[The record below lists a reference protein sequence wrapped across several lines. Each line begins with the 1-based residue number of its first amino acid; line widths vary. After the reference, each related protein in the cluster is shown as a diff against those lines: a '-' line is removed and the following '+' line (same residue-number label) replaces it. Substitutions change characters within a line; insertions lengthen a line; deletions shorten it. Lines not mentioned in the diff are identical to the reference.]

1 MSIFRKNYLPKVVI
15 HQDVD
20 GKWFADDGS
29 YLHNPNRKVFVGGV
43 GLTEWQ
49 SKTKFETIDD
59 LFVSLYDY
67 ACEEHIRVIKN
78 KITYSKVNVQL

>member
-1 MSIFRKNYLPKVVI
+1 MIWGRKNYLPKVVV

-29 YLHNPNRKVFVGGV
+29 DLHNPEREEFVDSV
-43 GLTEWQ
+43 GLTVFGV
-49 SKTKFETIDD
+49 KTKFETIED

-67 ACEEHIRVIKN
+67 ACEEHLRVIKN